1 MNKVI
6 MFAVVGLLVGVGAG
20 YFLGVNREKAAAA
33 ARQAEI
39 EQEAASLANPFQN
52 SSANPFESSLNP
64 FEEVKTNP
72 FAQ

>member
-39 EQEAASLANPFQN
+39 EQEAAAVLEAFHAGQ
-52 SSANPFESSLNP
+52 ALD
-64 FEEVKTNP
+64 
-72 FAQ
+72 